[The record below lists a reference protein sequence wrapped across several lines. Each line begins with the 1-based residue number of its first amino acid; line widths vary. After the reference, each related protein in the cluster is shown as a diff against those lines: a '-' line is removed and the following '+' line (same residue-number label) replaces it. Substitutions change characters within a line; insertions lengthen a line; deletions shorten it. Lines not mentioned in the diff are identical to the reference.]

1 MANSMG
7 SLYIGANGL
16 KSAQNA
22 INTTANNLTNVDTT
36 GYVRQQVVFADR
48 NYLTFAN
55 ASISKQQSGLGVTI
69 GDVVHTRDQFL
80 DQSYRS
86 EYGREAFYAAYYDA
100 VDEIETYFQ
109 EMEGE
114 AFQDSIDNFKV
125 AMETLA
131 NDPSDSVNQ
140 NLVIQKASMFLS
152 RAQSV
157 YTSMQQYQSNINTQI
172 SDDIDRIN
180 ELGKTIYDLNL
191 KIQKVESGGTETAMT
206 LRDERDAAL
215 DELAGLVKINYS
227 EDVNGVVSVDV
238 EGTRFVDEAH
248 CFEMGKLTDK
258 ETGFITAY
266 WPYLSDT
273 DNGVVENV
281 FDFGIDI
288 SADLNTDKG
297 ELKALLA
304 ARGDKITTY
313 RDNLYAEDGS
323 DLTADE
329 YDNTLGMSVMEAV
342 EAELDT
348 LVHGIITSINDAL
361 CPNTTLNDLGVLTG
375 SGTLTVTD
383 AEGNSYMLDANTKVL
398 DQENCYVGS
407 DGKIPPR
414 ELFTRV
420 GCERYTEVTDAA
432 GNTYYLYNE
441 ESTTDTSKMYTTGSV
456 SVNEELTTQPS
467 LLGGYLQNGEVA
479 YEMGDALSAIW
490 EKTDLILNP
499 TDTESVTFENYYNKI
514 INSLASTGDVFSAQ
528 ATSLDGTVLTIDN
541 QRQQVIGVSSDEELS
556 NLIKYQNAY
565 NASSRF
571 MNVISEM
578 METIITGL

>member
-1 MANSMG
+1 LANSMG

-16 KSAQNA
+16 KSSQNA

-36 GYVRQQVVFADR
+36 GYVRQQVVFTDR

-69 GDVVHTRDQFL
+69 GDVVHSRDQFL

-114 AFQDSIDNFKV
+114 AFQDAIDNFKV
-125 AMETLA
+125 SMETLA

-140 NLVIQKASMFLS
+140 NLLIQKASMFLS

-157 YTSMQQYQSNINTQI
+157 YTSLQEYQSNINTQI

-180 ELGKTIYDLNL
+180 ELGKTIYDLNIQ
-191 KIQKVESGGTETAMT
+191 IQKVESGGMETAMT
-206 LRDERDAAL
+206 LRDERDNAL

-227 EDVNGVVSVDV
+227 EDVNGIVSVDV
-238 EGTRFVDEAH
+238 EGTCFIDEAH
-248 CFEMGKLTDK
+248 CFEMGKITDK
-258 ETGFITAY
+258 ETGFVTPY
-266 WPYLSDT
+266 WPYLSDL

-281 FDFGIDI
+281 VDFGIDI

-329 YDNTLGMSVMEAV
+329 YNNTLGMSVMEAV

-361 CPNTTLNDLGVLTG
+361 CPNTTLSDLGVLTG

-383 AEGNSYMLDANTKVL
+383 ADGNSYTLDANTKVL
-398 DQENCYVGS
+398 DEENCYVGS

-441 ESTTDTSKMYTTGSV
+441 ESETDTSKMYTTGSV
-456 SVNEELTTQPS
+456 SVNKELTTQPS
-467 LLGGYLQNGEVA
+467 LLSGFLQNGEVA
-479 YEMGDALSAIW
+479 YEMGDSLNAIW

-514 INSLASTGDVFSAQ
+514 INSVASMGDVYSAQ

-541 QRQQVIGVSSDEELS
+541 QRQQVIGISSDEELS